1 MPTTTNDDDD
11 DVERTAHHND
21 EGSLHKEEEGDEDG
35 ATGRETRNKYSGK
48 GSVAEIGA
56 GLNSKANDRLRSVR
70 LFALREVFV
79 CPTT

>member
-1 MPTTTNDDDD
+1 MPTTTND

-21 EGSLHKEEEGDEDG
+21 EGSLHKEGDEDG